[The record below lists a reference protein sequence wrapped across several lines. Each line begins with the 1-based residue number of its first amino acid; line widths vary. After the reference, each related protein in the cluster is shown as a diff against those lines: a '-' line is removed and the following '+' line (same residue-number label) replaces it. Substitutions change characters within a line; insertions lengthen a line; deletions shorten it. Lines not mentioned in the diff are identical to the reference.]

1 MKYRIYICVAFL
13 SFMMASCTKNY
24 LDINT
29 DPNNPTEASE
39 ALLLT
44 NSEKAIADNFGFGG
58 ASGSGT
64 ARVAYN
70 SVGFI
75 LDVYTHQATEYS
87 SNNKYGAVGADV
99 SNMWTGVYVGAL
111 ENLSAIIQQAE
122 PEGNMKYVG
131 IAKVLQAYTF
141 SQMVDIFG
149 DVPFSEAIAFKSS
162 GITAP
167 KFDKGADIY
176 PQLFKILDTAIM
188 ALQDQSAANVRQ
200 PGPDDVIYNGNVDLW
215 VKAANTIKL
224 KLYNQER
231 LVTDVKADVASLENE
246 PLISATKESFVMPY
260 GAVVSPD
267 NRNPGFLEY
276 TATQRTV
283 DIAPWFYE
291 ILKGYNTNIFTGIV
305 DPRIPYYW
313 FNQLKPDEADVEGN
327 IPEYR
332 DGGFVSLIFGSD
344 GPHYGGAQDNSQ
356 TVMGI
361 YPVGGRYDDG
371 LGAGGKGVGSSSG
384 TGAAPFRMITYADRL
399 FIEAELIKS
408 GVLPGGDDAART
420 KLQSA
425 VTEALNQV
433 DYFVGIT
440 GSVGQSV
447 PKLSGTAQATVYS
460 NKIMDYYDANV
471 SQQMQIIL
479 TQKWI
484 SAFGGNY
491 PDLYSDYRRTGFP
504 VMFDPGNPQLAPGG
518 MVQPPIHGNPF
529 LDPQAAVPV
538 SISKKYPVS
547 LPWSSDELDANKN
560 APAQKDP
567 SAFKVFWMP

>member
-1 MKYRIYICVAFL
+1 MKYRLYICVALL
-13 SFMMASCTKNY
+13 SFMIVSCKKGF

-29 DPNNPTEASE
+29 DPNNPTKASE

-44 NSEKAIADNFGFGG
+44 QSEKAIADNLGI
-58 ASGSGT
+58 GS
-64 ARVAYN
+64 VLPD
-70 SVGFI
+70 VGSI
-75 LDVYTHQATEYS
+75 LDVYTHQATEYNK
-87 SNNKYGAVGADV
+87 NNKYGAVGADV
-99 SNMWTGVYVGAL
+99 SNMWTGIYVGAL
-111 ENLSAIIQQAE
+111 ENLTALIQEAE
-122 PEGNMKYVG
+122 PAGNMKYVG
-131 IAKVLQAYTF
+131 IAKILQAYAF
-141 SQMVDIFG
+141 SQMVDIFA

-176 PQLFKILDTAIM
+176 PQLFHMLDTAILV
-188 ALQDQSAANVRQ
+188 LQDQSAANVNE
-200 PGPDDVIYNGNVDLW
+200 PGTDDLIYGGDVDLW

-231 LVTDVKADVASLENE
+231 LVTDVSSEVAALENE
-246 PLISATKESFVMPY
+246 PLISATKESFVVPY
-260 GAVVSPD
+260 GPIVSPD

-276 TATQRTV
+276 IATQRSV
-283 DIAPWFYE
+283 YISPWFYE
-291 ILKGYNTNIFTGIV
+291 IMMGYNKNIFTGIE

-327 IPEYR
+327 TTEYR
-332 DGGFVSLIFGSD
+332 DGGFVSIIFASD
-344 GPHYGGAQDNSQ
+344 GPNHGAAQDNSQ

-371 LGAGGKGVGSSSG
+371 QGAGGKGVSSSSG

-399 FIEAELIKS
+399 YIEAELIKS
-408 GVLPGGDDAART
+408 GVLPGGDAAART
-420 KLQSA
+420 KLEDAINESMK
-425 VTEALNQV
+425 QV
-433 DYFVGIT
+433 DYFVGKT

-447 PKLSGTAQATVYS
+447 PKLSGTTDATDYVNS
-460 NKIMDYYDANV
+460 IMSYYDANT

-484 SAFGGNY
+484 SAFGGDY

-504 VMFDPGNPQLAPGG
+504 IMFDPSNPQMAPGG

-529 LDPQAAVPV
+529 LDPQPAVPV
-538 SISKKYPVS
+538 SISKNYPVS
-547 LPWSSDELDANKN
+547 LPWSSDELDANTN

-567 SAFKVFWMP
+567 STFKVFWMP

>member
-1 MKYRIYICVAFL
+1 MIV
-13 SFMMASCTKNY
+13 SCKKGF

-29 DPNNPTEASE
+29 DPNNPTKASE

-44 NSEKAIADNFGFGG
+44 QSEKAIADNFGI
-58 ASGSGT
+58 GSVLP
-64 ARVAYN
+64 A
-70 SVGFI
+70 VGSI
-75 LDVYTHQATEYS
+75 LDVYTHQATEYN

-99 SNMWTGVYVGAL
+99 SNMWTGIYVGAL
-111 ENLSAIIQQAE
+111 ENLSSLIEEAKPA
-122 PEGNMKYVG
+122 GNMKYAG

-149 DVPFSEAIAFKSS
+149 DVPFSQAISFKSE
-162 GITAP
+162 GITTP
-167 KFDKGADIY
+167 NFDKGADIY
-176 PQLFKILDTAIM
+176 PQLFLMLDTAIM
-188 ALQDQSAANVRQ
+188 ELQDQTAANIRE
-200 PGPDDVIYNGNVDLW
+200 PGTDDVIYGGDVDSW

-231 LVTDVKADVASLENE
+231 LVMDVSSEVAALENE
-246 PLISATKESFVMPY
+246 PLINATAESFVMPY
-260 GAVVSPD
+260 GTIVSPD

-276 TATQRTV
+276 TATQRSV
-283 DIAPWFYE
+283 YISPWFYE
-291 ILKGYNTNIFTGIV
+291 MLKGYNQNIFTGIE

-313 FNQLKPDEADVEGN
+313 FNQLKPDEPDVEGN
-327 IPEYR
+327 TTEYR
-332 DGGFVSLIFGSD
+332 DGGFVSIIFASD
-344 GPHYGGAQDNSQ
+344 GPYHGAAQDNSQ

-371 LGAGGKGVGSSSG
+371 QGAGGKGVNSSSG

-399 FIEAELIKS
+399 YIEAELIKS
-408 GVLPGGDDAART
+408 GVLPGGDAAART
-420 KLQSA
+420 KLEDAINESMK
-425 VTEALNQV
+425 QV
-433 DYFVGIT
+433 DYFVGVT

-447 PKLSGTAQATVYS
+447 PKLSGTTGATNYVKS
-460 NKIMDYYDANV
+460 IMDYYDANT
-471 SQQMQIIL
+471 SQQLQIIL

-504 VMFDPGNPQLAPGG
+504 IMFDPSNSQMAPGG

-529 LDPQAAVPV
+529 LDPQPAVPV
-538 SISKKYPVS
+538 SISKKYPIS